1 MAVYTYLLLLLPCG
15 CLFVYTFSCAQH
27 CYLCVRL
34 LAQKKNI
41 RRARVCA
48 CVCVYSAVVVKMNEL
63 KRFSER
69 MRKKGASRAQ
79 RRNKR
84 GITI

>member
-1 MAVYTYLLLLLPCG
+1 M
-15 CLFVYTFSCAQH
+15 
-27 CYLCVRL
+27 
-34 LAQKKNI
+34 
-41 RRARVCA
+41 RV